1 MHVHAEPTAEQ
12 IEREKI
18 YRELG
23 LTDEEYERI
32 KELLGRRPNYTETG
46 LFSVMWSEHCSY
58 KSSKPVLKKFPTEG
72 ASVLQGPGEGAG
84 VVDIGDNE
92 AVVFKIESHNSPSA
106 VEPYHGAATG
116 LGGIL
121 RDVFS
126 MGARPIAA
134 LNSLRFGELDSERVQ
149 YLFTQAVKG
158 IADYGNTMEVPVVG
172 GEVQFDEAYESNP
185 LVNAMVIGLIKHDE
199 LVRGVA
205 SGVGNSVIYVGAPT
219 GRDGIHGATFSSSE
233 LSDDESE
240 GVFVK
245 GDPELE
251 KRLQEACLE
260 LAKSDALVGMQDMG
274 AAGLTS
280 SASEMASKAGTGVEL
295 YLDKVPTRE
304 ENMTPYEMML
314 SESQERMLI
323 VVKAGREQEVQ
334 QILQKWDIPS
344 AVIGKVTD
352 DKRFRLHFNG
362 EVVAD
367 VPADALAENAPV
379 YYKHSE
385 EPAYY
390 RDFQSE
396 ETEKPAVENMQETF
410 LRLIAQP
417 SVASKQWVYDHF
429 DKNEQVLLHPGAS
442 AGVVKIPNS
451 NKAIAATVD
460 CNGRYI
466 YLDPKVGGQIAVA
479 EAARNLVCT
488 GAVPLAITDGLNY
501 GSPDNPEIFWQLE
514 QSAEGIAEACRALG
528 TPVVSGNVSLYNE
541 TNGKAIYPTPMI
553 GMVGLIKDIQHVTT
567 TGFKN
572 AGDLIYVIGETVPE
586 FGGSELQK
594 LVDGKIS
601 GRPPKIDLETEK
613 LRQEQ
618 LLKAI
623 RDGLI
628 QSAIDIS
635 DGGLAVAVTE
645 SVVNGKKGA
654 EITLSG
660 CAVTALFS
668 ESQSRYLV
676 SVKREHQEQF
686 EALIDAN
693 MIGQVT
699 DDSKLTIQNDNEELL
714 VQVKVD
720 ELEQIWKEAIPNRLQ
735 QLR

>member
-1 MHVHAEPTAEQ
+1 MNVHAEPTAEQ
-12 IEREKI
+12 IDREKI

-32 KELLGRRPNYTETG
+32 KKLLGRRPNYTETG

-58 KSSKPVLKKFPTEG
+58 KSSKPVLKKFPTDG
-72 ASVLQGPGEGAG
+72 ACVLQGPGEGAG

-92 AVVFKIESHNSPSA
+92 AIVFKIESHNSPSA

-134 LNSLRFGELDSERVQ
+134 LNSLRFGELDSERVR

-205 SGVGNSVIYVGAPT
+205 SGAGNSVIYVGAPT

-233 LSDDESE
+233 LSDDGSE

-280 SASEMASKAGTGVEL
+280 SASEMASKAGTGIEL
-295 YLDKVPTRE
+295 YLDKVPQRE

-323 VVKAGREQEVQ
+323 VVKAGRENEVQ

-352 DKRFRLHFNG
+352 DKQFRLFFKG
-362 EVVAD
+362 EVAAD
-367 VPADALAENAPV
+367 VPADALADNAPV
-379 YYKHSE
+379 YYKRSE

-390 RDFQSE
+390 QKFQAQE
-396 ETEKPAVENMQETF
+396 AEKPAVADLQDTF
-410 LRLIAQP
+410 LKLISQP
-417 SVASKQWVYDHF
+417 SVASKQWVYDQF
-429 DKNEQVLLHPGAS
+429 DKSGQVLLHPGAS

-514 QSAEGIAEACRALG
+514 QSAEGIAEACRAFG

-567 TGFKN
+567 TGFKD
-572 AGDLIYVIGETVPE
+572 AGDLIYVIGETLPE

-601 GRPPKIDLETEK
+601 GCPPKIDLETEK
-613 LRQEQ
+613 LRQKQ
-618 LLKAI
+618 MLKAI

-635 DGGLAVAVTE
+635 DGGLAAALTE

-654 EITLSG
+654 EITLTG

-676 SVKREHQEQF
+676 SVKREHQKQF
-686 EALIDAN
+686 EAIVDAKP
-693 MIGQVT
+693 IGQVT
-699 DDSKLTIQNDNEELL
+699 EDGKLTIQNDNEELL
-714 VQVKVD
+714 VQVKID
-720 ELEQIWKEAIPNRLQ
+720 ELEQTWKEAIPNRLQ

>member
-1 MHVHAEPTAEQ
+1 MMNMHAEPNAEQ

-23 LTDEEYERI
+23 LTDEEYERV

-58 KSSKPVLKKFPTEG
+58 KSSKPLLRKFPTEG
-72 ASVLQGPGEGAG
+72 KHVVQGPGEGAG
-84 VVDIGDNE
+84 AVDIGDNE

-106 VEPYHGAATG
+106 VAPYHGAATG

-134 LNSLRFGELDSERVQ
+134 LNSLRFGELDSERAQ
-149 YLFTQAVKG
+149 YLLQQAVKG
-158 IADYGNTMEVPVVG
+158 MADYGNTMNVPVVG
-172 GEVQFDEAYESNP
+172 GEVQFDKVYENNP
-185 LVNAMVIGLIKHDE
+185 LVNAMVVGLIKHDE
-199 LVRGVA
+199 LIKGVA
-205 SGVGNSVIYVGAPT
+205 SGVGNSVMYVGADT

-233 LSDDESE
+233 LSEDESE
-240 GVFVK
+240 GVYVI

-260 LAKSDALVGMQDMG
+260 LAKSDALIGMQDMG
-274 AAGLTS
+274 AAGLTCS
-280 SASEMASKAGTGVEL
+280 SSEMASKAGTGIEL
-295 YLDKVPTRE
+295 YLDKVPQRE

-323 VVKAGREQEVQ
+323 VVEKGREKEVQ
-334 QILQKWDIPS
+334 EILQKWDIQS
-344 AVIGKVTD
+344 EIIGKVTD
-352 DKRFRLHFNG
+352 DKQLRLYFHG
-362 EVVAD
+362 EVVAE
-367 VPADALAENAPV
+367 VPADALVKDAPV
-379 YYKHSE
+379 YNKPSKEPDYYK
-385 EPAYY
+385 A
-390 RDFQSE
+390 FQSE
-396 ETEKPAVENMQETF
+396 PAEKPSVENIQETF
-410 LRLIAQP
+410 LQLISQP

-429 DKNEQVLLHPGAS
+429 EKGEQVLLHPGAS
-442 AGVVKIPNS
+442 AGVVQIPNS
-451 NKAIAATVD
+451 NKAIAVTVD
-460 CNGRYI
+460 SNGRYI

-488 GAVPLAITDGLNY
+488 GAVPLAITDGLNF

-514 QSAEGIAEACRALG
+514 QSVEGISEACQVFE

-553 GMVGLIKDIQHVTT
+553 GMVGLIKDIKHVTT
-567 TGFKN
+567 TGFKD
-572 AGDLIYVIGETVPE
+572 AGDLIYVIGETLPE

-594 LVDGKIS
+594 LVNGKIS
-601 GRPPKIDLETEK
+601 GQPPKIDLKTEK
-613 LRQEQ
+613 TRQEQ
-618 LLKAI
+618 LLIAI
-623 RDGLI
+623 HDGLI

-635 DGGLAVAVTE
+635 DGGLAVALTE
-645 SVVNGKKGA
+645 SVTNGKKGA
-654 EITLSG
+654 EITLTG

-686 EALIDAN
+686 EALVDAKL
-693 MIGQVT
+693 IGQVAN
-699 DDSKLTIQNDNEELL
+699 DGMLTIKNDNDELL
-714 VQVKVD
+714 VQVNID
-720 ELEQIWKEAIPNRLQ
+720 ELEKTWKQAIPNRLQ
-735 QLR
+735 